1 MEMYLKYCK
10 KCLMPNTRPN
20 IKFNDDGTCSAC
32 INFEKQKT
40 TDWDKRWMELE
51 KICDRYRG
59 NTEND
64 YDCAIAVSG
73 GKDSHF
79 QTYIIKEKLKMNPL
93 LISVGNLDWTETGRN
108 NLENLSETFGVDIIM
123 KQPNRK
129 LAKKM
134 FRKAFEKIGS
144 PSWYLDYQMYSFPVQ
159 MCIKLG
165 IKLLVY
171 GEDVN
176 YTYGGQYDEETP
188 SAMLQP
194 LNDVSKPVWQ
204 EWLDDG
210 DISESDLE
218 AIKQPTTSECEDAE
232 LNPIYLSYFV
242 PWNSHHNFQVAQKWG
257 FKHLGH
263 EYEREGFIENYDQ
276 IDSISYLLN
285 IHMKYLK
292 FGHAYPTDVASRWIR
307 YGMKNRE
314 EMIPIVEKH
323 DSELDQGVVDK
334 FCKFVGMSIKEFWEI
349 MDKWYNRDLFEQD
362 QDGVWHPK
370 FKVGTGLV
378 NNNT

>member
-1 MEMYLKYCK
+1 MGMYLKYCK
-10 KCLMPNTRPN
+10 KCLMPDTRPN
-20 IKFNDDGTCSAC
+20 IKFINEVCTAC

-40 TDWDKRWMELE
+40 TNWDERWKELE
-51 KICDRYRG
+51 KVCDMYRG
-59 NTEND
+59 NSEND

-79 QTYIIKEKLKMNPL
+79 QTYIVKEKLKMNPL
-93 LISVGNLDWTETGRN
+93 LITVGNIDWTETGRK
-108 NLENLSETFGVDIIM
+108 NLENISETFGVDIIM

-129 LAKKM
+129 LARKM

-144 PSWYLDYQMYSFPVQ
+144 PSWYLDYQMYSFPVK

-176 YTYGGQYDEETP
+176 YTYGGEYDKETP

-194 LNDVSKPVWQ
+194 LNDVSKPVWK
-204 EWLDDG
+204 EWFEDDE
-210 DISESDLE
+210 ISEIDLQS
-218 AIKQPTTSECEDAE
+218 IRQPTMDECKDAE

-242 PWNSHHNFQVAQKWG
+242 PWNSHHNFQVAQRWG

-263 EYEREGFIENYDQ
+263 EYEREGSIDNYDQ

-285 IHMKYLK
+285 PYMKYLK
-292 FGHAYPTDVASRWIR
+292 FGHSVATDNASRWIR
-307 YGMKNRE
+307 YGMKTRE
-314 EMIPIVEKH
+314 EMIPYVEEKDGKLDQGIVEK
-323 DSELDQGVVDK
+323 
-334 FCKFVGMSIKEFWEI
+334 FCEFTHLSIDEFWKI
-349 MDKWYNRDLFEQD
+349 MDKWYNTELFEKD
-362 QDGVWHPK
+362 RDGIWRPK

-378 NNNT
+378 